1 MTEGNSLNDRHTGRQ
16 RFDGIFT
23 PKTRREC
30 VRPRIRLFGFVMRR
44 QPGICR
50 LSSTPYCGIMMWEH
64 SLASACPCVP
74 QCARR
79 RHVFNFRSSLIIT
92 ARTQRASE
100 ANADGTRCGSLS
112 LSLSLPRALYIC
124 LLSPLPCLGRSRH
137 TGGPGVTLTSLTS
150 RTHRIHLHHSG
161 APSRFTPSFSH
172 PSRDGDF
179 VEARHGRLN

>member
-112 LSLSLPRALYIC
+112 LSRAPPRSLHLSSFSPPLFGALTPHWRAGSNADVLNFTHTPH
-124 LLSPLPCLGRSRH
+124 SPPSLWS
-137 TGGPGVTLTSLTS
+137 TVTL
-150 RTHRIHLHHSG
+150 
-161 APSRFTPSFSH
+161 H
-172 PSRDGDF
+172 PLVLAS
-179 VEARHGRLN
+179 VEGR